1 MIVAGLLQREVPKT
15 GRHSI
20 DTGGTSPKSGAV
32 TGQLGYWID
41 TLLGVFTYCIDTQF
55 GLLD

>member
-1 MIVAGLLQREVPKT
+1 MIVAELLQREVPKQ
-15 GRHSI
+15 GDSI

-41 TLLGVFTYCIDTQF
+41 TPLGVFTYCTDTQF